1 MRKIL
6 LVVFSVVCAFV
17 CFKFFPQ
24 FFGQPSGPAKNSIQ
38 FVPELPPEGSIQTLT
53 IPENGN
59 ADEILKTH
67 PVKERMNILKMDKTK
82 FTDKGAETLKSYPDL
97 TQILISETQTGDG
110 CANCI
115 SQCKRFSAFVWR
127 QPL

>member
-6 LVVFSVVCAFV
+6 IVVFSVVCAFV

-24 FFGQPSGPAKNSIQ
+24 YFGSTSEQSNRQVQ

-53 IPENGN
+53 IPENGD
-59 ADEILKTH
+59 ADDILKKH

-82 FTDKGAETLKSYPDL
+82 FTDKGAKILDSYPDV
-97 TQILISETQTGDG
+97 TQILIS
-110 CANCI
+110 
-115 SQCKRFSAFVWR
+115 KRFSAFAWR
-127 QPL
+127 QPN